1 MTTSKISK
9 SDLPAYLDVIYGD
22 IYNSADEC
30 TRRDNNFL
38 SNIKTFFQY
47 KRLVN
52 SVVHELKMNQSVL
65 QLGVVFGNE
74 IDEVAMAIGAYGQY
88 DIVDI
93 SPVQVNRITDKYWK
107 VYQGIKIFKQDAA
120 QLNPESI
127 YDAVICF
134 MLLSQVPT
142 ATKVKI
148 INNALQMVKPGGKVI
163 FVDWHN
169 PLYYH
174 PLRYIVR
181 MYNRL
186 YNPFVEKLWDRD
198 IETFASPKL
207 RTDFIWRKSTYFG
220 RMFQKTVAIR
230 KENQLETAPQEEK
243 NFFAGEAFGLAD
255 F

>member
-1 MTTSKISK
+1 MNINKSSKPS
-9 SDLPAYLDVIYGD
+9 LPAYIDVIYGN
-22 IYNSADEC
+22 IYNNPEEC
-30 TRRDNNFL
+30 TRLDNDL
-38 SNIKTFFQY
+38 SCNLRTFFQY
-47 KRLVN
+47 NRLVN
-52 SVVHELKMNQSVL
+52 SLVRELKMNQSVM
-65 QLGVVFGNE
+65 QFGGCFGHE

-88 DIVDI
+88 DIIDI
-93 SPVQVNRITDKYWK
+93 NPLEVSRITDKYWK